1 MEFIPIKEACI
12 KYSVSESKMRRII
25 KDLKLIDLS
34 QLEFETLKNGGE
46 KILISTSYLDRLLNN
61 QKQGN
66 QQSSNSGS
74 QDIVNYLMK
83 QIEEKDKQI
92 SQLHVL
98 LGNATQLQIEAPK
111 KKRKWWQ
118 RKDKA

>member
-1 MEFIPIKEACI
+1 MEFIPIKEACAR
-12 KYSVSESKMRRII
+12 YSVSESKMRRII
-25 KDLKLIDLS
+25 KELKLIDLS

-46 KILISTSYLDRLLNN
+46 KILISTSYLDRLLNT
-61 QKQGN
+61 QKQGS
-66 QQSSNSGS
+66 QQTSNSAS

-83 QIEEKDKQI
+83 QIETKDKQI
-92 SQLHVL
+92 EQLHGL
-98 LGNATQLQIEAPK
+98 LVVATKLQIEAPK

>member
-1 MEFIPIKEACI
+1 MEFIPIKEACAR
-12 KYSVSESKMRRII
+12 YSVSESKMRRII

-46 KILISTSYLDRLLNN
+46 KILISTSYLDRLLNT

-98 LGNATQLQIEAPK
+98 LGQATQLQIEAPK

>member
-1 MEFIPIKEACI
+1 MEFIPIKEACAR
-12 KYSVSESKMRRII
+12 YSVSESKMRRII

-46 KILISTSYLDRLLNN
+46 KILISTSYLNRLFNSP
-61 QKQGN
+61 KQAT

-98 LGNATQLQIEAPK
+98 LGQATQLQIEAPK

>member
-46 KILISTSYLDRLLNN
+46 KILISTSYLDRLLNT

-66 QQSSNSGS
+66 QQSSNSAS

-98 LGNATQLQIEAPK
+98 LGQATQLQIEAPK

>member
-1 MEFIPIKEACI
+1 MEFIPIKEACAR
-12 KYSVSESKMRRII
+12 YSVSESKMRRII
-25 KDLKLIDLS
+25 KELKLIDLS

-46 KILISTSYLDRLLNN
+46 KILISTSYLDRLLNT

-98 LGNATQLQIEAPK
+98 LGQATQLQIEAPK

>member
-1 MEFIPIKEACI
+1 MEFIPIKEACT
-12 KYSVSESKMRRII
+12 KYSVSESKMRRIV
-25 KDLKLIDLS
+25 KDLKLLDLS

-46 KILISTSYLDRLLNN
+46 KILISTSYLDRLLNT
-61 QKQGN
+61 QKQGG

-98 LGNATQLQIEAPK
+98 LGQATQLQIEAPK
-111 KKRKWWQ
+111 KKRRWWQ

>member
-1 MEFIPIKEACI
+1 MEFIPIKEACAR
-12 KYSVSESKMRRII
+12 YSVSESKMRRII

-46 KILISTSYLDRLLNN
+46 KILISTSYLDRLLNT

-66 QQSSNSGS
+66 QQSSNSGT

-92 SQLHVL
+92 NTLHGL
-98 LGNATQLQIEAPK
+98 LVGAAKLQIEAK
-111 KKRKWWQ
+111 QKKRKWWQ

>member
-46 KILISTSYLDRLLNN
+46 KILISTSYLDRLLNT

-98 LGNATQLQIEAPK
+98 LGQATQLQIEAPK

>member
-1 MEFIPIKEACI
+1 MEFIPIKEACAR
-12 KYSVSESKMRRII
+12 YSVSESKMRRII

-46 KILISTSYLDRLLNN
+46 KILISTSYLDRLLNT

-98 LGNATQLQIEAPK
+98 LGQATQLQIEAPK
-111 KKRKWWQ
+111 KKHKWWQ
-118 RKDKA
+118 RKDQA

>member
-1 MEFIPIKEACI
+1 MEFIPIKEACAR
-12 KYSVSESKMRRII
+12 YSVSESKMRRII
-25 KDLKLIDLS
+25 KELKLIDLS

-46 KILISTSYLDRLLNN
+46 KILISTSYLDRLLNT

-92 SQLHVL
+92 NTLHGL
-98 LGNATQLQIEAPK
+98 LVVATKLQIEAPK

>member
-25 KDLKLIDLS
+25 KELKLLDLS

-46 KILISTSYLDRLLNN
+46 KILISTSYLDRLLNT

-98 LGNATQLQIEAPK
+98 LGQATQLQIEAPK

>member
-1 MEFIPIKEACI
+1 MEFIPIKEACAR
-12 KYSVSESKMRRII
+12 YSVSESKMRRII
-25 KDLKLIDLS
+25 KELKLLDLS

-46 KILISTSYLDRLLNN
+46 KILISTSYLDRLLNT

-66 QQSSNSGS
+66 QQTSNSAS

-111 KKRKWWQ
+111 KKRRWWQ

>member
-46 KILISTSYLDRLLNN
+46 KILISTSYLDRLLNT

-111 KKRKWWQ
+111 KKRRWWQ

>member
-1 MEFIPIKEACI
+1 MEFIPIKEACT
-12 KYSVSESKMRRII
+12 KYSVSESKMRRIV
-25 KDLKLIDLS
+25 KDLKLLDLS

-46 KILISTSYLDRLLNN
+46 KILISTSYLNRLFNSP
-61 QKQGN
+61 KQAT

-98 LGNATQLQIEAPK
+98 LGQATQLQIEAPK
-111 KKRKWWQ
+111 KKHKWWQ
-118 RKDKA
+118 RKDQA

>member
-1 MEFIPIKEACI
+1 MEFIPIKEACT
-12 KYSVSESKMRRII
+12 KYSVSESKMRRIV
-25 KDLKLIDLS
+25 KDLKLLDLS

-46 KILISTSYLDRLLNN
+46 KILISTSYLNRLFNN
-61 QKQGN
+61 PKQAT

-111 KKRKWWQ
+111 KKRRWWQ

>member
-1 MEFIPIKEACI
+1 MEFIPIKEACAR
-12 KYSVSESKMRRII
+12 YSVSESKMRRII
-25 KDLKLIDLS
+25 KELKLLDLS

-98 LGNATQLQIEAPK
+98 LGQATQLQIEAPK